1 LYRKYRPQRFGE
13 IVGQQHVITALRN
26 SIREGRVGHAYLFSG
41 PRGTGKTSTARLL
54 AKALNCLD
62 LQPDAEPCGTCDNCV
77 AVAAGSFFDLAELD
91 AASNNGVDNVRD
103 LVQSVNLG
111 LAGSALRKVYIV
123 DEVHMLSAA
132 AANALLKTLEE
143 PPGHVVFILAT
154 TEPQR
159 VLPTIRSRTQHFDFT
174 LLSIEELQGHLAWI
188 LAQEDVEAV
197 PEAVAL
203 VARRAAGSDRDAL
216 SLLDQALA
224 LGSGHLDTEQV
235 LAIFGDT
242 PFSRRVEVLEAIA
255 ADDAASAV
263 TAVDSAMT
271 SGVDA
276 RRLADDL
283 LKTLRDAFV
292 LAAAAGR
299 VPYDGP
305 ADEVE
310 RLHELATAFGP
321 AGLTR
326 AIEMLGQ
333 TIVDVRG
340 PAAPDPRLIL
350 EVAIVRLAR
359 RESRTSLE
367 ALLERVERL
376 ERRGADDGTPTP
388 SSSAPTFARPSP
400 AAEPGPAGREP
411 DADQRTADAP
421 SLVGLPLDEG
431 PAARGGG
438 PHLARRATPNRPEA
452 PPQQASVPPT
462 APNATEQPAVATG
475 VVDRPL
481 DLDAVI
487 LAWSTTLSSLSP
499 PVRAAIQDAQP
510 IGVEGAT
517 IIFGVRAVRLEAIN
531 KRFRADAATIKA
543 SLAAELGQM
552 PQFVLRKHDFDA
564 PDALVPVSSGA
575 IGSDSVLDANV
586 AAARAEEDEI
596 DIRELEDAPT
606 ADTPLDS
613 QARLIET
620 FGAQVV
626 EERPRT

>member
-62 LQPDAEPCGTCDNCV
+62 LQPDAEPCGKCENCV
-77 AVAAGSFFDLAELD
+77 AITAGAFFDLAELD

-111 LAGSALRKVYIV
+111 LAGSAQRKVYIV

-143 PPGHVVFILAT
+143 PPAHVVFILAT

-188 LAQEDVEAV
+188 LAQEGVDAA
-197 PEAVAL
+197 PEAIAL

-224 LGSGHLDTEQV
+224 LGAGMLDTEQV

-242 PFSRRVEVLEAIA
+242 PFSRRIEVLEAIA
-255 ADDAASAV
+255 ADDAAGAV
-263 TAVDSAMT
+263 TAVDAAMT

-292 LAAAAGR
+292 LAAARGR

-305 ADEVE
+305 ADEVD
-310 RLHELATAFGP
+310 RLRELAAAFGP

-367 ALLERVERL
+367 ALLDRVERL
-376 ERRGADDGTPTP
+376 EHRLGDGGGDGGAAP
-388 SSSAPTFARPSP
+388 SMPAAAPVARPASAPSP
-400 AAEPGPAGREP
+400 APPPAPVTDDGIP
-411 DADQRTADAP
+411 D
-421 SLVGLPLDEG
+421 G
-431 PAARGGG
+431 GGG
-438 PHLARRATPNRPEA
+438 PHLAPRAPSRPAVPPPPEA
-452 PPQQASVPPT
+452 SARELEAAAAPPA
-462 APNATEQPAVATG
+462 AATG
-475 VVDRPL
+475 VVERPL

-487 LAWSTTLSSLSP
+487 LAWSATLSALTP

-510 IGVEGAT
+510 IGVEGST
-517 IIFGVRAVRLEAIN
+517 IIFGVRPVRLDAIN

-552 PQFVLRKHDFDA
+552 PLFQLRKHDFDA
-564 PDALVPVSSGA
+564 PDALVPVSTGS
-575 IGSDSVLDANV
+575 IGSTGGSAVRADA
-586 AAARAEEDEI
+586 ATLADEGEI
-596 DIRELEDAPT
+596 DIRELEDAPP
-606 ADTPLDS
+606 ADAPLDS

>member
-1 LYRKYRPQRFGE
+1 MASQSLYRKYRPQRFGE
-13 IVGQQHVITALRN
+13 IVGQQHVIAALRN
-26 SIREGRVGHAYLFSG
+26 SIREDHVGHAYLFSG

-62 LQPDAEPCGTCDNCV
+62 LQPDSEPCGKCDNCV
-77 AVAAGSFFDLAELD
+77 AIAVGGFFDLAELD

-111 LAGSALRKVYIV
+111 LAGEAKRKVYIV

-143 PPGHVVFILAT
+143 PPSHVVFILAT

-159 VLPTIRSRTQHFDFT
+159 VLPTIRSRTQHFDFN
-174 LLSIEELQGHLAWI
+174 LLSIEELAGHLTWI
-188 LAQEDVEAV
+188 LAQEGVEAA
-197 PEAVAL
+197 PEAIAL

-224 LGSGHLDTEQV
+224 LGSGRLDTEQV
-235 LAIFGDT
+235 LSIFGDT
-242 PFSRRVEVLEAIA
+242 PFSRRIEVLEAIA
-255 ADDAASAV
+255 ADDAAGAV
-263 TAVDSAMT
+263 TAVDAALT
-271 SGVDA
+271 SGVDP

-292 LAAAAGR
+292 LAAGAGR

-305 ADEVE
+305 ADEID
-310 RLHELATAFGP
+310 RLRELAGAFGP

-367 ALLERVERL
+367 ALLDRVERL
-376 ERRGADDGTPTP
+376 EKRLADGGTPAL
-388 SSSAPTFARPSP
+388 SVAPPV
-400 AAEPGPAGREP
+400 
-411 DADQRTADAP
+411 AP
-421 SLVGLPLDEG
+421 SAQTAAVPPPAKPESASLEG
-431 PAARGGG
+431 PAPSTGGG
-438 PHLARRATPNRPEA
+438 PHLGQGSAPRRSAPPTPAASTAPEPEA
-452 PPQQASVPPT
+452 T
-462 APNATEQPAVATG
+462 APAVGTAVAEQ
-475 VVDRPL
+475 PL
-481 DLDAVI
+481 DLDDVI
-487 LAWSTTLSSLSP
+487 LAWSATLTSLTP

-510 IGVEGAT
+510 IAVEGNL
-517 IIFGVRAVRLEAIN
+517 IIFGVRAVRLDAIN
-531 KRFRADAATIKA
+531 KRFRQEADAIKA
-543 SLAAELGQM
+543 SLASALGQM
-552 PQFVLRKHDFDA
+552 PKFLLRKHDFDA
-564 PDALVPVSSGA
+564 PDALAPLATGTPTPTA
-575 IGSDSVLDANV
+575 V
-586 AAARAEEDEI
+586 AFAEEGEI
-596 DIRELEDAPT
+596 DLRDLEDAPPGD
-606 ADTPLDS
+606 APLDS
-613 QARLIET
+613 QSRLIET

>member
-1 LYRKYRPQRFGE
+1 VASQSLYRKYRPQRFGE
-13 IVGQQHVITALRN
+13 IVGQGHVITALRN

-62 LQPDAEPCGTCDNCV
+62 LQPDAEPCGKCENCV
-77 AVAAGSFFDLAELD
+77 AIAAGSFFDLAELD

-111 LAGSALRKVYIV
+111 LAGSAQRKVYIV

-143 PPGHVVFILAT
+143 PPAHVVFILAT

-174 LLSIEELQGHLAWI
+174 LLSIEELQGHLAWM
-188 LAQEDVEAV
+188 LAEEGVEAA
-197 PEAVAL
+197 PEAIAL

-224 LGSGHLDTEQV
+224 LGSGRLDTEQV

-242 PFSRRVEVLEAIA
+242 PFSRRIEVLEAIA
-255 ADDAASAV
+255 ADDAAGAV
-263 TAVDSAMT
+263 TAVDAAMT

-292 LAAAAGR
+292 LGAGAGR

-305 ADEVE
+305 ADEID
-310 RLHELATAFGP
+310 RLRELGTAFGP

-359 RESRTSLE
+359 HESRTSLE

-376 ERRGADDGTPTP
+376 ERRLTEGGAPP
-388 SSSAPTFARPSP
+388 APAPSP
-400 AAEPGPAGREP
+400 EPP
-411 DADQRTADAP
+411 
-421 SLVGLPLDEG
+421 LVELPFDG
-431 PAARGGG
+431 GSTQSSGG
-438 PHLARRATPNRPEA
+438 PHLGQHTPRRPA
-452 PPQQASVPPT
+452 PPPAAS
-462 APNATEQPAVATG
+462 APATEAAVDAVVATE
-475 VVDRPL
+475 VVERPL

-487 LAWSTTLSSLSP
+487 LAWSTTLSALSP

-510 IGVEGAT
+510 IGVEGSM

-552 PQFVLRKHDFDA
+552 PQFLLRKHDFDA
-564 PDALVPVSSGA
+564 PDALVPVTTGA
-575 IGSDSVLDANV
+575 ASRSAASEPVLQD
-586 AAARAEEDEI
+586 EGEI
-596 DIRELEDAPT
+596 DIRELEDAPP
-606 ADTPLDS
+606 ADAPLDS

>member
-1 LYRKYRPQRFGE
+1 MASQSLYRKYRPQRFGE

-62 LQPDAEPCGTCDNCV
+62 LQPDAEPCGKCENCV
-77 AVAAGSFFDLAELD
+77 AIAQGAFFDLSELD

-111 LAGSALRKVYIV
+111 LAGEAKRKVYIV

-143 PPGHVVFILAT
+143 PPSHVVFILAT

-174 LLSIEELQGHLAWI
+174 LLSIEELQGHLAWM
-188 LAQEDVEAV
+188 LAEEGVEAA
-197 PEAVAL
+197 PEAIAL

-224 LGSGHLDTEQV
+224 LGSGRLDTEQV
-235 LAIFGDT
+235 LGIFGDT

-255 ADDAASAV
+255 ADDAAGAV
-263 TAVDSAMT
+263 TAVDAAMT

-292 LAAAAGR
+292 LAAGAGR

-305 ADEVE
+305 ADEID
-310 RLHELATAFGP
+310 RLREMATAFGP

-340 PAAPDPRLIL
+340 PSAPDPRLLL

-367 ALLERVERL
+367 ALLERVEKLEQRL
-376 ERRGADDGTPTP
+376 GESGGSAPAAAAPPAPRTRTAPTPTP
-388 SSSAPTFARPSP
+388 RHVPSKNPRGLRHFARQTSF
-400 AAEPGPAGREP
+400 
-411 DADQRTADAP
+411 
-421 SLVGLPLDEG
+421 
-431 PAARGGG
+431 RG
-438 PHLARRATPNRPEA
+438 
-452 PPQQASVPPT
+452 
-462 APNATEQPAVATG
+462 
-475 VVDRPL
+475 
-481 DLDAVI
+481 
-487 LAWSTTLSSLSP
+487 
-499 PVRAAIQDAQP
+499 
-510 IGVEGAT
+510 
-517 IIFGVRAVRLEAIN
+517 
-531 KRFRADAATIKA
+531 
-543 SLAAELGQM
+543 
-552 PQFVLRKHDFDA
+552 
-564 PDALVPVSSGA
+564 VSS
-575 IGSDSVLDANV
+575 
-586 AAARAEEDEI
+586 
-596 DIRELEDAPT
+596 
-606 ADTPLDS
+606 
-613 QARLIET
+613 
-620 FGAQVV
+620 
-626 EERPRT
+626 